1 MALELLIISG
11 AVQRLWTFVS
21 FWFIIPRAFILLY
34 LPFNISAAIF
44 RSFQVVILIKNLAK
58 FHLQLFVHSHHFRG
72 SLSSFVS
79 VLLTSTLIPGVMISV
94 SLASLG
100 PGVYTALLVPA
111 WVTGEEEDYQDQ
123 CSSILTEMNTQ
134 Y

>member
-1 MALELLIISG
+1 M
-11 AVQRLWTFVS
+11 
-21 FWFIIPRAFILLY
+21 
-34 LPFNISAAIF
+34 
-44 RSFQVVILIKNLAK
+44 
-58 FHLQLFVHSHHFRG
+58 
-72 SLSSFVS
+72 S

-111 WVTGEEEDYQDQ
+111 RVTGEEEDYQDQ

>member
-1 MALELLIISG
+1 M
-11 AVQRLWTFVS
+11 
-21 FWFIIPRAFILLY
+21 
-34 LPFNISAAIF
+34 
-44 RSFQVVILIKNLAK
+44 
-58 FHLQLFVHSHHFRG
+58 
-72 SLSSFVS
+72 S

-111 WVTGEEEDYQDQ
+111 RVTGEEDYQDW
-123 CSSILTEMNTQ
+123 CSLILTEMNTQ

>member
-1 MALELLIISG
+1 M
-11 AVQRLWTFVS
+11 
-21 FWFIIPRAFILLY
+21 
-34 LPFNISAAIF
+34 
-44 RSFQVVILIKNLAK
+44 AK
-58 FHLQLFVHSHHFRG
+58 FHLQLFIHSHHFRG

-111 WVTGEEEDYQDQ
+111 RVTGEEDYQDQ